1 MIELNNTE
9 IIETVLSKL
18 DDFTTDDT
26 DDYANKIVTETEILS
41 LYTTAENLTL
51 SYLRMSELP
60 DDPRVDDGICTW
72 TAGLLY
78 KKYDERP
85 NDLTDDTHPIG
96 VGDQLIITAREMLK
110 PLRYYEFMMG

>member
-9 IIETVLSKL
+9 IIDAVLLKL
-18 DDFTTDDT
+18 DDFTTDTT
-26 DDYANKIVTETEILS
+26 DDYANKIVTENEIIA
-41 LYTTAENLTL
+41 LYNTAENLTL

-60 DDPRVDDGICTW
+60 DDPRIDDGICTW
-72 TAGLLY
+72 TAGLIY

-85 NDLTDDTHPIG
+85 NDLTDETNTIG

-110 PLRYYEFMMG
+110 PLRYYEFIMG

>member
-1 MIELNNTE
+1 MITLNDNE
-9 IIETVLSKL
+9 IIETVLLKL

-26 DDYANKIVTETEILS
+26 DDFANKIVSEDEILS
-41 LYTTAENLTL
+41 LHATAKNLTL
-51 SYLRMSELP
+51 SYLRVTTLP
-60 DDPRVDDGICTW
+60 EDPRIDDGLCTW

-110 PLRYYEFMMG
+110 PLRYYEFIMG

>member
-1 MIELNNTE
+1 MNDTE
-9 IIETVLSKL
+9 IIDAVLSKL
-18 DDFTTDDT
+18 DDFTTDAT
-26 DDYANKIVTETEILS
+26 DEYANKIVSQEEIIS
-41 LYTTAENLTL
+41 LYNTAANLTL
-51 SYLRMSELP
+51 SYLRLSELP
-60 DDPRVDDGICTW
+60 EDPRIDDGICTW

-85 NDLTDDTHPIG
+85 NDLTDETHPIG